1 MHRYLHIVTD
11 TERFVDP
18 EGQEFDDLPSAIE
31 EAHQCARDLMAE
43 ELRKG
48 CPLPLGWR
56 VQVADGAG
64 TILSTFKFAEIVF
77 GAESPAVPAIRPVL
91 DPDLVN
97 RAKATFFKARQS
109 QKELKDG
116 LEALWGNVRALSKL
130 NASMRRST

>member
-11 TERFVDP
+11 TERIVDP

-31 EAHQCARDLMAE
+31 EARQCARDLMAE
-43 ELRKG
+43 ELRRAR
-48 CPLPLGWR
+48 PLPLGWR

-64 TILSTFKFAEIVF
+64 SIHASFNFAEIVF
-77 GAESPAVPAIRPVL
+77 GAGLPLVPASPPVF

-109 QKELKDG
+109 QIELKDG
-116 LEALWGNVRALSKL
+116 LQALWNNVRALSKL
-130 NASMRRST
+130 SASVRRST